1 MEFPH
6 RWTKTL
12 FIDGLDFIC
21 DLDMVPETHLYEVT
35 DLAADEWDE
44 TIPPPP
50 AHLSPEARDAVEFL
64 VETACEAHSRVRR
77 LGPTDDYSGLA
88 LIEVRDPQGKLS
100 VIYAPRRGAT
110 ICVVGAVAT
119 GRSVHPRGPTAAM
132 AWALYIREEHAMAI
146 EAGWSIDPVILA
158 RDVTQAAEDDK
169 PNVLR
174 RLAAEYGFDERLM
187 LLGARMRAR
196 FGSADEIDSDAR
208 RSI

>member
-1 MEFPH
+1 M
-6 RWTKTL
+6 
-12 FIDGLDFIC
+12 
-21 DLDMVPETHLYEVT
+21 PETHSYQVT

-50 AHLSPEARDAVEFL
+50 VHLSPEARDAVEFL
-64 VETACEAHSRVRR
+64 VETACEAHAKVRR
-77 LGPTDDYSGLA
+77 LGETEDYSGLA
-88 LIEVRDPQGKLS
+88 LIEMRDPQGKLS

-110 ICVVGAVAT
+110 ICIVGAVAT

-146 EAGWSIDPVILA
+146 EAGWAIDPAILE
-158 RDVTQAAEDDK
+158 RDVLKAAEDGA

-174 RLAAEYGFDERLM
+174 RLAAEYDFDERLM

-196 FGSADEIDSDAR
+196 FGNTDAVDSGGDSRVLNLTLGAETSA
-208 RSI
+208 